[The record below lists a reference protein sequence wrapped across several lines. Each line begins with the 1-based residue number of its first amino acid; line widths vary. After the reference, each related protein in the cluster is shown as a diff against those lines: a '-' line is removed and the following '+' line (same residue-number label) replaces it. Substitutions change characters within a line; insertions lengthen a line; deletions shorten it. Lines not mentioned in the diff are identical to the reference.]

1 MPAFE
6 SFDDITCALSMLH
19 DSYELLGAFLSNH
32 GNLTNL
38 EEADEL
44 ALSTLS
50 VLNQSLADCIEK
62 VDAFHC
68 AQAKPAVEIA

>member
-1 MPAFE
+1 MSAFE

-32 GNLTNL
+32 GGLTNRD
-38 EEADEL
+38 EADEL

-50 VLNQSLADCIEK
+50 VLNQSLIDCIEK
-62 VDAFHC
+62 VNAFHC
-68 AQAKPAVEIA
+68 AQAKPSAVIA